1 MVCFAIKPAD
11 TKKLASPVS
20 NEVLKEED
28 DVFSSGDDEVTGKSK
43 SKKHKRKSQKVPK
56 PLKTHP
62 PAEATKSSDLES
74 PKTPKS
80 AKIKKPS
87 WFRKRSSSDSKALK
101 SKSAG
106 KFFRICDCSSKYFVP
121 FWQKMAHRSQK

>member
-62 PAEATKSSDLES
+62 PEATKSSDLES

-106 KFFRICDCSSKYFVP
+106 KFFRVCDCSSKYFVP
-121 FWQKMAHRSQK
+121 FWQKMAHHSQK